1 MGVRTFSRRILGPT
15 AGCIVPLLLTSRL
28 LGGPLD
34 AQQLPTATA
43 QATPTIDPTT
53 TALPGVPLTPTID
66 PTVTALQK
74 ETLQH
79 QNEWLWNNSGPL
91 LSTAAIVITALF
103 GFYRWRYDQ
112 RRERAKRAQD
122 HRIDR
127 EKRDEDR
134 FQTVVGGLGS
144 ERVKARVGAAI
155 MLRTFLRPG
164 YEQFY
169 SQAFDLAVAH
179 LRLRKADPNT
189 PEPLDSLSQALITV
203 LKESFPRAR
212 DGISQFAP
220 EHLDATGVHL
230 DNAYLSGTDLRK
242 IRLRGASL
250 RGAYFWRAHLEEAYL
265 KHSNLES
272 AFLVAA
278 HLEGA
283 DLGDTVLKGSNL
295 REAHLQGAHLKLADL
310 TIADFTDADLT
321 DTQPESARSLQ
332 GTILR
337 GVRGLTAAQLAACAE
352 KGAIVDDVRSP

>member
-1 MGVRTFSRRILGPT
+1 MGQRIFSRRILGLI
-15 AGCIVPLLLTSRL
+15 AGCIVPLLLTTRL
-28 LGGPLD
+28 PVAPLS
-34 AQQLPTATA
+34 AQQPPTATV

-53 TALPGVPLTPTID
+53 AALPRVQLTPAID

-103 GFYRWRYDQ
+103 GFCRWRNEQ
-112 RRERAKRAQD
+112 RREREKRAQD

-134 FQTVVGGLGS
+134 FQAVVGGLGS
-144 ERVKARVGAAI
+144 ERVEARVGAAI

-164 YEQFY
+164 YKQFY

-179 LRLRKADPNT
+179 LRLRKADPGT

-203 LKESFPRAR
+203 LKESFPHAR
-212 DGISQFAP
+212 DSMSQFTP
-220 EHLDATGVHL
+220 ELLDATGVHL
-230 DNAYLSGTDLRK
+230 DNAYLSGTDLKK
-242 IRLRGASL
+242 IRLRGAFL
-250 RGAYFWRAHLEEAYL
+250 RRAYFWRAYLEEAYL

-272 AFLVAA
+272 AFLVDA
-278 HLEGA
+278 HLERA
-283 DLGDTVLKGSNL
+283 DLGDTVLTGANL
-295 REAHLQGAHLKLADL
+295 TKAHLQGAHLKLADL
-310 TIADFTDADLT
+310 AIADFTDADLT
-321 DTQPESARSLQ
+321 DTHPESARSLQ

-352 KGAIVDDVRSP
+352 KGAIVDDVHSP